1 MLGKK
6 HLHISA
12 DDVVADLLTKSLK
25 TAAGGTIKVDVNNET
40 AVRID
45 VEKDNNNKINV
56 DLVQPKLFRTPEDE
70 TGLFDK
76 LTTAKEFAQMLTD
89 NGLTLSFLRRG
100 KQAISLGKEAK
111 PTFSRVVT
119 RSDDIQLNSVRE
131 SAKLKRDMKAD

>member
-25 TAAGGTIKVDVNNET
+25 TAAGGTIKVDVDNET
-40 AVRID
+40 ALRID

>member
-1 MLGKK
+1 MFGKK

-25 TAAGGTIKVDVNNET
+25 TAAGGTIKVDVDNET
-40 AVRID
+40 AVRIE
-45 VEKDNNNKINV
+45 VEKDNNKINV
-56 DLVQPKLFRTPEDE
+56 DLDHPKLFSTPEDE

-89 NGLTLSFLRRG
+89 NGLTLSFLRQG

-111 PTFSRVVT
+111 PTFSRLIT

>member
-25 TAAGGTIKVDVNNET
+25 TAAGGTIKVDVDNET

-76 LTTAKEFAQMLTD
+76 LTTAKEFAQKLTD
-89 NGLTLSFLRRG
+89 NGLTVSFLRRG
-100 KQAISLGKEAK
+100 KEAISLGKEAK
-111 PTFSRVVT
+111 PSISKLVT
-119 RSDDIQLNSVRE
+119 RSDDIQIDSVKE
-131 SAKLKRDMKAD
+131 SAKLKRDMKT

>member
-25 TAAGGTIKVDVNNET
+25 TAAGGTIKVDVDNEI

-45 VEKDNNNKINV
+45 VEKDNNKINV
-56 DLVQPKLFRTPEDE
+56 DLVEPKLFRTPEDE

-76 LTTAKEFAQMLTD
+76 LATAKEFAQMLTD
-89 NGLTLSFLRRG
+89 NGLTLSFLRQG

-111 PTFSRVVT
+111 PTFSRLVT

>member
-25 TAAGGTIKVDVNNET
+25 SAAGGTIKVDVDNET

-45 VEKDNNNKINV
+45 VDKDNNKINV
-56 DLVQPKLFRTPEDE
+56 DLVQPKLFRIPEDE

-76 LTTAKEFAQMLTD
+76 LTTAKEFAQMLTN
-89 NGLTLSFLRRG
+89 NGLTLSFLRQG
-100 KQAISLGKEAK
+100 KQAISLGKDAK
-111 PTFSRVVT
+111 PTFSRLVT
-119 RSDDIQLNSVRE
+119 RSDDIQLNNVRE
-131 SAKLKRDMKAD
+131 SAKLKSDMKAD

>member
-12 DDVVADLLTKSLK
+12 DDVIADLLTKSLK
-25 TAAGGTIKVDVNNET
+25 TAAGGTIKVDVDNET